1 MPRPVIL
8 GVVGDSAAGKT
19 TITRGLVRLLGEDN
33 VTHVGTDDYHR
44 YDRKQRA
51 ELGITPLDPD
61 CNYIDIIAQ
70 HMTLLRRGEAILKP
84 VYRHNDGTF
93 GPPVYVKPARFVV
106 IEGLLGYHLPEM
118 REVYDVRVYLNP
130 PEDVRRRWKVQRDTT
145 RRGYT
150 TSQVLAELDRRE
162 PDSEAYIRPQRRWA
176 DIEVSFKP
184 AEADGTP
191 GAADLDAELTLREG
205 LAHPDLTPF
214 IEDGRKDGLTMA
226 DFQAECV
233 IRIPG
238 GLDPDRGAEIE
249 EAIWDRMHFASHL
262 RSNRLGEFTAGT
274 ELQRSESL
282 AIVQLL
288 ILYHLI
294 TARAAI
300 ALGGPG
306 TRAVGTLAPARATG
320 EPARVPAR

>member
-1 MPRPVIL
+1 MPATLIGPCATAYAS
-8 GVVGDSAAGKT
+8 GAPPASVVATVPTSYVVSART
-19 TITRGLVRLLGEDN
+19 EST
-33 VTHVGTDDYHR
+33 
-44 YDRKQRA
+44 
-51 ELGITPLDPD
+51 
-61 CNYIDIIAQ
+61 
-70 HMTLLRRGEAILKP
+70 
-84 VYRHNDGTF
+84 
-93 GPPVYVKPARFVV
+93 VV
-106 IEGLLGYHLPEM
+106 
-118 REVYDVRVYLNP
+118 
-130 PEDVRRRWKVQRDTT
+130 
-145 RRGYT
+145 
-150 TSQVLAELDRRE
+150 QVL
-162 PDSEAYIRPQRRWA
+162 SEAQRYYL
-176 DIEVSFKP
+176 SP
-184 AEADGTP
+184 ALEQRGNLEALV
-191 GAADLDAELTLREG
+191 ADLQASASRLPPALREG

-238 GLDPDRGAEIE
+238 GLDPYRGAEIE